1 MKKLKRALPVL
12 LLVVYDCL
20 SVALSLTVSVVAN
33 LAYYPGSMATF
44 FAYSWFYYP
53 ALIVIFVLVSAAFRR
68 YSGVLQHLELRDVA
82 YQFFAVVSA
91 YALFFLA
98 DRLRNSFNLFG
109 FHFQIEK
116 VFIFILAAFL
126 TVLLTILGRSVIRIR
141 LTLLAKVAMA
151 KSNSKRVLIFGAGEA
166 GVFFKRKQDNHPEDR
181 LKAVVFID
189 DNEQLTGRRILGIP
203 VYGTRE
209 KMAEAIDKY
218 SVDEVVVAIPTANR
232 ETLAFALE
240 VCKEKHCKIQRFGK
254 LDDVDLNKAVL
265 TNVNYEELLHRD
277 GVSLNMDTVNGFLKD
292 KTVLVT
298 GGVGSIGSEISRQVL
313 SFGCKKLIVFDFNEN
328 GLYYINNELLEKYDA
343 SRFELRLGSI
353 RDVARLDE
361 VFEEFH
367 PEVVFHAAAHKH
379 VPMSEINP
387 REAIKNNIFGT
398 YKVAMA
404 AIRHHVDKFILI
416 STDKAVNPT
425 NIMGA
430 TKRVAELIIQ
440 MLDTMSDTDFAA
452 VRFGNVL
459 GSAGSVVPFFK
470 KQIREGGPVTVTHPD
485 MRRYFMT
492 IPEAVQLVLEA
503 GAMAHGGEIFVLD
516 MGEPVHIYDLA
527 CDLIRLAGYEPN
539 VDIEIKFTGLRPGE
553 KLFEEIHLDAEDCD
567 KTANKKIFV
576 LKPVHNNA
584 TKLSEDLKELE
595 DMVQGDTFGHLFHKV
610 KQIVPTFQ
618 HDED

>member
-1 MKKLKRALPVL
+1 MKKLKRLLPIIL
-12 LLVVYDCL
+12 LIIYDCL
-20 SVALSLTVSVVAN
+20 CVALSLTVSAVAN
-33 LAYYPGSMATF
+33 LAYFPGSMASF
-44 FAYSWFYYP
+44 FTYGWFYYP
-53 ALIVIFVLVSAAFRR
+53 ALLVIFVLISAIFQR
-68 YSGVLQHLELRDVA
+68 YSGILKHFELSDVA
-82 YQFFAVVSA
+82 YQSLAVVCS
-91 YALFFLA
+91 YSLFFIV
-98 DRLRNSFNLFG
+98 DRLRNFWTLFG

-116 VFIFILAAFL
+116 VFIFILAGIITLFL
-126 TVLLTILGRSVIRIR
+126 TMLGRSAFKIMQTVQ
-141 LTLLAKVAMA
+141 AKVVSAR
-151 KSNSKRVLIFGAGEA
+151 SESQRVLIFGAGEA
-166 GVFFKRKQDNHPEDR
+166 GVFFKHKQDNHPEDR
-181 LKAVVFID
+181 LKTVVFID
-189 DNEQLTGRRILGIP
+189 DNEQLSGRRLLGVP

-218 SVDEVVVAIPTANR
+218 NIDVVVVAIPTATR
-232 ETLAFALE
+232 ELLKFALD

-265 TNVNYEELLHRD
+265 TNVNYEELLHRV
-277 GVSLNMDTVNGFLKD
+277 GVSLDMESVSSFIKD

-313 SFGCKKLIVFDFNEN
+313 SFGCKKLVIFDFNEN
-328 GLYYINNELLEKYDA
+328 GLYYINNELLEQYDP
-343 SRFELRLGSI
+343 SRYELRLGSI
-353 RDVARLDE
+353 RDLERLNE

-367 PEVVFHAAAHKH
+367 PDIVFHAAAHKH

-387 REAIKNNIFGT
+387 REVIKNNIFGT
-398 YKVAMA
+398 YKTAIT
-404 AIRHHVDKFILI
+404 AIRHNVEKFILI

-459 GSAGSVVPFFK
+459 GSAGSVVPFFRN
-470 KQIREGGPVTVTHPD
+470 QINNGGPVTVTHPE

-516 MGEPVHIYDLA
+516 MGEPVLIYDLA
-527 CDLIRLAGYEPN
+527 CDLIRLSGYEPG
-539 VDIEIKFTGLRPGE
+539 VDIEINFTGLRQGE
-553 KLFEEIHLDAEDCD
+553 KLFEEIHLDAEECD
-567 KTANKKIFV
+567 TTANEKIFV
-576 LKPVHNNA
+576 LKPVKSNV
-584 TKLSEDLKELE
+584 TQLSSDLKELE
-595 DMVQGDTFGHLFHKV
+595 GMVHDDGFGDLFRKV